1 MLLHRGLPCFERK
14 LAAILSGTKNSAMMA
29 KNRGTRVKPIIWII
43 VLALAPAVAAYA
55 AGKKL
60 PERTSLEA
68 FVAFI
73 DQAIGESE
81 FAAAKPNLPL
91 GPGFSINT
99 RGRELEFSE
108 NALAGKTAPDVMA
121 QLLKNYGA
129 WCEGLKS
136 EPITQQEFGGI
147 SVMRVAITCNALN
160 HDNYA
165 EAVVIADD
173 ARFQAYDYGGFAEN
187 KDKTVAVGERLTAA
201 LTAAYR

>member
-1 MLLHRGLPCFERK
+1 VRLVIRL
-14 LAAILSGTKNSAMMA
+14 
-29 KNRGTRVKPIIWII
+29 I
-43 VLALAPAVAAYA
+43 VLVLLPAVAMA
-55 AGKKL
+55 AAAAGGKKL

-73 DQAIGESE
+73 DKAIGQTE

-91 GPGFSINT
+91 GPGFSINA

-108 NALAGKTAPDVMA
+108 NVLAGKTAQDVMA
-121 QLLKNYGA
+121 QLLKNYGE

-136 EPITQQEFGGI
+136 EPLAQQQLGGV
-147 SVMRVAITCNALN
+147 SLARVAITCNALN